1 MLLSFSKL
9 ARPIKKKI
17 LYFPG
22 PPMLY
27 FSNNIVTV
35 KIII

>member
-1 MLLSFSKL
+1 MLLSFSQAYKT
-9 ARPIKKKI
+9 KKI